1 MVLVDLLQS
10 VKVREGYVKGD
21 VKVTDMPNWAMILPQ
36 SVKVREGSVK
46 GKQKALILPQSVKVR
61 EGSVKISVKGY

>member
-1 MVLVDLLQS
+1 
-10 VKVREGYVKGD
+10 
-21 VKVTDMPNWAMILPQ
+21 MILPQ

-46 GKQKALILPQSVKVR
+46 NDVKGENRAFILLLSVKIR

>member
-1 MVLVDLLQS
+1 
-10 VKVREGYVKGD
+10 
-21 VKVTDMPNWAMILPQ
+21 MILPQ

-46 GKQKALILPQSVKVR
+46 SDVKGKTKALILPQSVKVR